1 MKSNGFI
8 KAIPIILLAFTL
20 CGCPAT
26 HYTIFVHNHHSDSA
40 YIKIEFEP
48 VQKEYYHKQ
57 RDSVKFTNTI
67 LEINK
72 HTLSRLNKT
81 LHFTTDSTKAV
92 LIIPPRS
99 TAYITPYIEYP
110 NRYTKKRLTIEH
122 NGKSD
127 SADIKYPYKNV
138 EWTTK
143 KRGKSTYIAR
153 TIFGYAIK

>member
-1 MKSNGFI
+1 VKSNGVI
-8 KAIPIILLAFTL
+8 KIITIILVGLTL

-26 HYTIFVHNHHSDSA
+26 HYTIFVRNNHSDTA
-40 YIKIEFEP
+40 YIKIEFEA

-57 RDSVKFTNTI
+57 WDSVKFTNHI

-72 HTLSRLNKT
+72 HTLPQLNKT
-81 LHFTTDSTKAV
+81 LHFTSDSIKAV
-92 LIIPPRS
+92 LIIPPLT
-99 TAYITPYIEYP
+99 TAYITPFLEYP
-110 NRYTKKRLTIEH
+110 NRFAKKALIIER

-127 SADIKYPYKNV
+127 SIKIQYPYKNF

-153 TIFGYAIK
+153 TIFGYDIK